1 MNAPAE
7 LLADQSRQSRARFF
21 LGVGRA
27 MGLHCGDD
35 FSLPLFP
42 LPLILEAEGLLRIDA
57 ESRYLAKCEDAI
69 RQAAAVWRD

>member
-1 MNAPAE
+1 MNSAEE

-27 MGLHCGDD
+27 RGLKCGDD

-42 LPLILEAEGLLRIDA
+42 LALILEAEGMLGLGQEA
-57 ESRYLAKCEDAI
+57 EAGALSA
-69 RQAAAVWRD
+69 